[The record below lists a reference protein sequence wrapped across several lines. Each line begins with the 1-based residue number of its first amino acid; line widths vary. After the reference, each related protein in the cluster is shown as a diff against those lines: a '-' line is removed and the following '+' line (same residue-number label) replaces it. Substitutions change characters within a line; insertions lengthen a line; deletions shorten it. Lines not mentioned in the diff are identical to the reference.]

1 MIWLI
6 WCIVSWMMRLGLSQN
21 YFSWRNPH
29 VFPKISVGVSLE
41 TQSVLTSRHGP
52 EGIRSVK
59 VTCFS
64 PMSRGS
70 CRCGGGGGVS
80 EGRWFERLHSSTGIW
95 VRKSILLNQQMWW
108 WELRSALGFAWICHN
123 LCSLLAFS
131 DEMQS
136 GAGGRRCSW

>member
-1 MIWLI
+1 M
-6 WCIVSWMMRLGLSQN
+6 
-21 YFSWRNPH
+21 
-29 VFPKISVGVSLE
+29 FPKISVGVSLE

-95 VRKSILLNQQMWW
+95 VRKSILLNQQM
-108 WELRSALGFAWICHN
+108 
-123 LCSLLAFS
+123 
-131 DEMQS
+131 
-136 GAGGRRCSW
+136 